1 VICVITITGF
11 GDHVQP
17 VWLIT
22 FTGMRRLR
30 VPVDRDHG
38 FRSKMITQSGGTCS
52 RVRSNV
58 ITQSGDHD
66 QPGAM
71 V

>member
-22 FTGMRRLR
+22 FTGMRTFVWTKPADAILAKVNRLS
-30 VPVDRDHG
+30 VPSV
-38 FRSKMITQSGGTCS
+38 
-52 RVRSNV
+52 
-58 ITQSGDHD
+58 
-66 QPGAM
+66 
-71 V
+71 